1 MTAAQKQA
9 QANFKKA
16 IAYRKKTGCSLKEA
30 FAHVKGNKV
39 TGLDKVVRK
48 GNKTT
53 VLYTKAAKK
62 KVATK
67 KKVSQ
72 GVLFGVKK
80 KAAKKS
86 SVKSTHKH
94 TKSHN
99 VNIRVMS
106 GLKKLS
112 GLFDTSVIKDLDQ
125 LKKQYFLLSKKYH
138 PDAGGTNEQFVQL
151 KNEYDKLR
159 DAILRGA
166 NLTDEQKKNEIEI
179 DEALQTIVDNIIN
192 IDDINIEV
200 IGKWIWVSS
209 KLIGFSNSS
218 YALLKKAGLTYAKKG
233 NKPYMLYKG
242 VESKGSRGKMSKE
255 DIEKKYGKT
264 KFEPRKG
271 NRLNGMIKNKAKI
284 LAAFNKLKKG
294 LDKRPV

>member
-1 MTAAQKQA
+1 MSAAQKQA

-30 FAHVKGNKV
+30 FAHVKKNKV
-39 TGLDKVVRK
+39 TGLDKVVKK
-48 GNKTT
+48 GNKTS
-53 VLYTKAAKK
+53 VLYTKKAKK
-62 KVATK
+62 KAATK
-67 KKVSQ
+67 KKVKQ

-80 KAAKKS
+80 KTAKK
-86 SVKSTHKH
+86 KLISTHKD

-106 GLKKLS
+106 GYKKLA

-179 DEALQTIVDNIIN
+179 DEALQTIVDNIIS
-192 IDDINIEV
+192 IEDINIEV

-218 YALLKKAGLTYAKKG
+218 YALLKKAGLTYIKKG
-233 NKPYMLYKG
+233 GKPYMIYKG
-242 VESKGSRGKMSKE
+242 VESKSRGGMSKE

-271 NRLNGMIKNKAKI
+271 NKLNGMIKNKAKI

-294 LDKRPV
+294 LDKRPI